1 MQKNNQTL
9 KEKYFYFREHL
20 KISKIRG
27 ELLHLLVELNSK
39 IFFSYDLYHEK
50 RYTDTYLFFYCELL
64 ITNFFKNNLAGCMII
79 ITGII
84 GKKFNL
90 IKGFRKSLKKKRN
103 EISTLIK
110 DTP

>member
-1 MQKNNQTL
+1 
-9 KEKYFYFREHL
+9 
-20 KISKIRG
+20 
-27 ELLHLLVELNSK
+27 
-39 IFFSYDLYHEK
+39 
-50 RYTDTYLFFYCELL
+50 
-64 ITNFFKNNLAGCMII
+64 MII